1 MPTVFSNLGAHPHLN
16 DLEATAMNAHS
27 DGRNYSRH
35 PRGDRGGNE
44 VDTFV
49 TRIESHHRDLPEAQL
64 HARSGAYNRK
74 TPPAPLHSKDV
85 DNQLLQIMLDSA
97 GYECTPTLPS
107 DVEAFTSAMA
117 KSQLIINE
125 NLEHSDLLEYF
136 KDPVLGASLAV
147 DSNSTTSW
155 QYTYPFQQ
163 IALGYMK
170 TPTEEFF
177 DATVEREVTIGQR
190 PSKVQAFSETMAEAK
205 SISDSKSGPSAVAFK
220 VLYTQVYKSD
230 FVDIAAKRCDHQ
242 GDTFTIPIPD
252 LQSAH
257 EDGRELQLFPTK
269 IIFGAGNEWM
279 GSLKVGISHCPDN
292 PDTHYL
298 IDFGASCQLELDFF
312 HYLGLIAGFDP
323 INDIAILSQ
332 FFRSFYPRDTFKP
345 PPVIELATLAVAAGY
360 RLESV
365 SPTALCLRITGVVF
379 EDSPV
384 KLPATEHV
392 LPLDLLSRERIEFA
406 KWTLYQTSAVYAIL
420 MGSLIRHLFPDV
432 DITSELLGLES
443 KFAYTW
449 TAELISQALSNSQRH
464 TSTAMKA
471 RSRQELMLSVRKVI
485 NDNGGEC
492 LAKHPTRDVIN
503 LAEMIPSW
511 PSIVNGG
518 ARYLHPVRSFF
529 FSQYETLKLMG
540 TVESY
545 ITPNLHRS
553 IDSDLRLRMLY
564 GRGLRI
570 ADSGDPTTSYG
581 LLSHPD
587 FKRSITAIDCEN
599 PYQSSESPRS
609 VYGSR
614 SIDQSWTNTM
624 IEWGR
629 LNPLSISA
637 LFQEIKDANINH
649 DSKWLKHP
657 RTYEGLRM
665 INLRLFNTKDTIPLI
680 ENLLM
685 QKQERTHQQ
694 ELSSLSAKIR
704 NQELRV
710 ARFEQMASRTDREQ
724 RMGIHNSVYK
734 QLPGDNY
741 ERNKKW
747 QAKRQKRELVLQNR
761 WKGDYMGFHKRKDA
775 SKMNIITNTLNH
787 RNGHDAREMNIITDT
802 LNHHSG
808 QQEPAEPFVKVD
820 LRRLIDR
827 VKTAQEAYHE
837 QTSRSNNLC
846 NLIAEHCRNND
857 PAPIALHDS
866 WGDQVSCQDHSTVP
880 APTSSWGSETEK
892 EHWIAVNKM
901 HKPVH
906 NHQAAQNK
914 WKLKAGHKR
923 KITLAPARLENKQVS
938 FRHPVLCKKLNK
950 RRKSKKD

>member
-360 RLESV
+360 RLERSGWRRPEPEEAPGGPMGRGRQTRAEGGFNQPGRQRPAPV
-365 SPTALCLRITGVVF
+365 RQPHSPAHRCPPGAFGAALTF
-379 EDSPV
+379 F
-384 KLPATEHV
+384 
-392 LPLDLLSRERIEFA
+392 DLQPPRA
-406 KWTLYQTSAVYAIL
+406 
-420 MGSLIRHLFPDV
+420 
-432 DITSELLGLES
+432 
-443 KFAYTW
+443 
-449 TAELISQALSNSQRH
+449 ALSTFSPAAAHPGSPRPFSPH
-464 TSTAMKA
+464 PHPYTSYPSLETASTWSPPDARLLHFGSPGTSTGR
-471 RSRQELMLSVRKVI
+471 RSS
-485 NDNGGEC
+485 
-492 LAKHPTRDVIN
+492 
-503 LAEMIPSW
+503 
-511 PSIVNGG
+511 
-518 ARYLHPVRSFF
+518 
-529 FSQYETLKLMG
+529 
-540 TVESY
+540 
-545 ITPNLHRS
+545 
-553 IDSDLRLRMLY
+553 
-564 GRGLRI
+564 GRGWRASLRP
-570 ADSGDPTTSYG
+570 AW
-581 LLSHPD
+581 
-587 FKRSITAIDCEN
+587 
-599 PYQSSESPRS
+599 QST
-609 VYGSR
+609 
-614 SIDQSWTNTM
+614 W
-624 IEWGR
+624 
-629 LNPLSISA
+629 
-637 LFQEIKDANINH
+637 
-649 DSKWLKHP
+649 
-657 RTYEGLRM
+657 
-665 INLRLFNTKDTIPLI
+665 
-680 ENLLM
+680 
-685 QKQERTHQQ
+685 
-694 ELSSLSAKIR
+694 
-704 NQELRV
+704 
-710 ARFEQMASRTDREQ
+710 
-724 RMGIHNSVYK
+724 
-734 QLPGDNY
+734 
-741 ERNKKW
+741 
-747 QAKRQKRELVLQNR
+747 
-761 WKGDYMGFHKRKDA
+761 
-775 SKMNIITNTLNH
+775 
-787 RNGHDAREMNIITDT
+787 
-802 LNHHSG
+802 
-808 QQEPAEPFVKVD
+808 PAVV
-820 LRRLIDR
+820 
-827 VKTAQEAYHE
+827 
-837 QTSRSNNLC
+837 C
-846 NLIAEHCRNND
+846 
-857 PAPIALHDS
+857 
-866 WGDQVSCQDHSTVP
+866 
-880 APTSSWGSETEK
+880 
-892 EHWIAVNKM
+892 
-901 HKPVH
+901 
-906 NHQAAQNK
+906 
-914 WKLKAGHKR
+914 
-923 KITLAPARLENKQVS
+923 RLEI
-938 FRHPVLCKKLNK
+938 H
-950 RRKSKKD
+950 